1 MSDIGAALSARG
13 AGSLRAGTNAS
24 RLHQLSPSMG
34 ASPKLKKEQIAQLE
48 NQCQRMI
55 FEKEDK
61 YLETDQKLKE
71 EDQQLLDLEQ
81 EVR

>member
-34 ASPKLKKEQIAQLE
+34 ASPKLKKE
-48 NQCQRMI
+48 
-55 FEKEDK
+55 
-61 YLETDQKLKE
+61 
-71 EDQQLLDLEQ
+71 
-81 EVR
+81 